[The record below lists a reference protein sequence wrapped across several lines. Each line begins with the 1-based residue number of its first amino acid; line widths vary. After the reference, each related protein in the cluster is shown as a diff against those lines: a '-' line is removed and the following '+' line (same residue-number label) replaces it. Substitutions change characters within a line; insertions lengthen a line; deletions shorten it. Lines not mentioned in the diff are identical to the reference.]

1 MTRISDSTVLGLV
14 YIVSYYYIIME
25 ENKGDS
31 WREMYLLMRVS
42 SIFEDEDEDDKCFFD
57 GHRAPEFEEGKEE

>member
-1 MTRISDSTVLGLV
+1 
-14 YIVSYYYIIME
+14 ME

-57 GHRAPEFEEGKEE
+57 GHRAPEFEEGKKD

>member
-1 MTRISDSTVLGLV
+1 MERD
-14 YIVSYYYIIME
+14 VSINE
-25 ENKGDS
+25 F
-31 WREMYLLMRVS
+31 S